1 MISTTKV
8 RELARIAVKTSHLGW
23 RVVFDGVALPE
34 FEQNQAPKPR
44 NPVIR
49 PKISQ
54 MKCFSDQ
61 PKNWAVINTTKV
73 RGFDQLEATPSQ
85 KLWRVVFVRVGVCP

>member
-1 MISTTKV
+1 MP
-8 RELARIAVKTSHLGW
+8 ELAWIALKTSHLVW